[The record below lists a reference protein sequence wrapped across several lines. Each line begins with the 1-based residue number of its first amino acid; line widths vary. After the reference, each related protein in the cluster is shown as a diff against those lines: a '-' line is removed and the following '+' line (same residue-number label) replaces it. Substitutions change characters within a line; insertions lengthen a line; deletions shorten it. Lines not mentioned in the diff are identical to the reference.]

1 MAYKRELDIEKLE
14 KIVKTKGKK
23 FVSLAEG
30 AAVYSMGKNTFR
42 EMAKDAR
49 AIYRIKRRVLVN
61 LEEMDKYLELFREES

>member
-30 AAVYSMGKNTFR
+30 AAVYSMGLHTFR
-42 EMAKDAR
+42 EMAKDAG
-49 AIYRIKRRVLVN
+49 ATYRIKRRVLVN
-61 LEEMDKYLELFREES
+61 LEEMDKYMELFREGI